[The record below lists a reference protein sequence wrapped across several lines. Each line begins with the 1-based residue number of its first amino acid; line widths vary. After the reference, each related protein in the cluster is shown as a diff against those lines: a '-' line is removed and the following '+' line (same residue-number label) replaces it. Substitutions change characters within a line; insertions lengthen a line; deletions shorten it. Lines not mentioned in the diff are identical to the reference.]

1 MEQGIEHLPD
11 ASRGGQ
17 GRDVGLVNL
26 FAGGLASCACLCPMQ
41 TWSKMMPAPAKPTV
55 KTKAGEL
62 QSKQSDDG
70 ICLFST
76 LVALI
81 SIRLDETSKHL
92 PSSGASRSVI

>member
-17 GRDVGLVNL
+17 GHDVGPVNL
-26 FAGGLASCACLCPMQ
+26 FAGGLASCRCHCPMQ
-41 TWSKMMPAPAKPTV
+41 AAPANQTV

-70 ICLFST
+70 VCLFST

-81 SIRLDETSKHL
+81 LIRLDETSKHV
-92 PSSGASRSVI
+92 PCSVLHAA